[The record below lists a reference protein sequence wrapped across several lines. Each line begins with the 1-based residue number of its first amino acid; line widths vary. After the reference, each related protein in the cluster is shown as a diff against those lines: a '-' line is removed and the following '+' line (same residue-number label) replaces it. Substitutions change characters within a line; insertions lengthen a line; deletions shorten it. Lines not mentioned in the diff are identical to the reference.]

1 MSIVTLLVLAL
12 AGITSIFLFGMI
24 YIGAKNRNQLESMES
39 NLKESTSVMKGDF
52 KEIIKALEG
61 NDAQQERILKRLE
74 NLEIIVTSEAWD
86 AIQAGAYQETINLHL
101 EDEEEESFN
110 SEEATQR
117 IANKIK
123 R

>member
-12 AGITSIFLFGMI
+12 AGITSIFLFGLI

-61 NDAQQERILKRLE
+61 SEAQQERILQRLE
-74 NLEIIVTSEAWD
+74 NLETIVTSEAWD
-86 AIQAGAYQETINLHL
+86 AIQAGADQETINLHL
-101 EDEEEESFN
+101 EDEAEEEIS
-110 SEEATQR
+110 SEEATQH
-117 IANKIK
+117 IANRIK
-123 R
+123 T